1 MKKTDSIKSKLKKL
15 KDDFGK
21 EKVESIGVLDLRE
34 WESRIIKLQYEN
46 SRLIDE
52 ARYDVDV
59 DNDELRALF
68 KESDA
73 LWEEMSQ
80 ALETITTVLEDKENQ
95 IADLDA
101 EIAKQKAIIN
111 MYLRK
116 REIYVDMTVE
126 DNQMVRNEE
135 LGPEL
140 AKLCNAE
147 LEAELKKIDKIE
159 ELIQRHKEV
168 CYGYNAII
176 SALRNGGEVK
186 KAKSTKVKEEPETV
200 EAVTEAPVVEKKDD
214 IDAAFT
220 NGVSGE
226 LLDRLFTNGVSG
238 SLLDKAFA
246 NGGEKY
252 VGLTGT
258 EAQAEEKHEP
268 GEDEDIAQIN
278 IPHFEDEVAAK
289 EEVMPLVMD
298 ATVGETIT
306 EALEEEPDAV
316 AVVKTEPAEEVPE
329 VLEETANDT
338 LVDEAQAEAT
348 VESQPAAV
356 EAEATVVAEAQPQET
371 LAQAETTET
380 VILDNPVKA
389 AVEKTVVLDNPV
401 AEAAPVEVSAPAV
414 EQQPAAVVLDTPTP
428 AAEIASAQTSGTAG
442 VNEEA
447 TEMVDWATFFD
458 NFEKDKEQEL
468 VKAA

>member
-15 KDDFGK
+15 QEDFGK
-21 EKVESIGVLDLRE
+21 EKVETIGVLDLRE
-34 WESRIIKLQYEN
+34 WENRIIKLQGEN

-73 LWEEMSQ
+73 LWEEMSH

-135 LGPEL
+135 IGPEL

-186 KAKSTKVKEEPETV
+186 KAKSTKVKEEPEV
-200 EAVTEAPVVEKKDD
+200 EEAQTEAPVVEKKEDV
-214 IDAAFT
+214 DAAFV

-226 LLDRLFTNGVSG
+226 
-238 SLLDKAFA
+238 LLDKAFA
-246 NGGEKY
+246 NGGDKY

-258 EAQAEEKHEP
+258 EEPAEEKHEL

-278 IPHFEDEVAAK
+278 IPHFEDQVEAK

-298 ATVGETIT
+298 ATVGEEHT
-306 EALEEEPDAV
+306 EALEEAV
-316 AVVKTEPAEEVPE
+316 AVVQTEPAEEVEE
-329 VLEETANDT
+329 VFEETDSDT
-338 LVDEAQAEAT
+338 LVDEASAAEAT
-348 VESQPAAV
+348 VESQPEAV
-356 EAEATVVAEAQPQET
+356 EAEETIVAEPQPKAVEAASAVAAEQQP
-371 LAQAETTET
+371 AAETPASIQNTE
-380 VILDNPVKA
+380 
-389 AVEKTVVLDNPV
+389 TVVLDNPGAV
-401 AEAAPVEVSAPAV
+401 ASTVEASVPAAEVAPAT
-414 EQQPAAVVLDTPTP
+414 VVLDTPTP
-428 AAEIASAQTSGTAG
+428 AAEATPVVAEVQPAA
-442 VNEEA
+442 NEAA
-447 TEMVDWATFFD
+447 TEMIDWTTFFE
-458 NFEKDKEQEL
+458 NFENEKEQEQGPEL
-468 VKAA
+468 LRAA

>member
-21 EKVESIGVLDLRE
+21 EKVETIGVLDLRE
-34 WESRIIKLQYEN
+34 WESKIIKLQYEN

-59 DNDELRALF
+59 DNDELRTLF

-126 DNQMVRNEE
+126 DSQMVRNEE

-176 SALRNGGEVK
+176 SALRNGGEIK
-186 KAKSTKVKEEPETV
+186 KTKAAKTKEEPEAV

-214 IDAAFT
+214 IDAAFA

-226 LLDRLFTNGVSG
+226 LLDG
-238 SLLDKAFA
+238 AFA
-246 NGGEKY
+246 NGGDKY

-258 EAQAEEKHEP
+258 EESSEEKHEL

-278 IPHFEDEVAAK
+278 IPHFEDQVEAK

-298 ATVGETIT
+298 ATVGEEHT
-306 EALEEEPDAV
+306 EALEEELGSAE
-316 AVVKTEPAEEVPE
+316 VVQTEPAEEVEE
-329 VLEETANDT
+329 VFEETANDT
-338 LVDEAQAEAT
+338 LVDETQPV
-348 VESQPAAV
+348 VETSAV
-356 EAEATVVAEAQPQET
+356 MEEQQPQEA
-371 LAQAETTET
+371 LAPATTAE
-380 VILDNPVKA
+380 
-389 AVEKTVVLDNPV
+389 TVVLDNPV
-401 AEAAPVEVSAPAV
+401 AAAPVEVSTPTI
-414 EQQPAAVVLDTPTP
+414 EPQPAAVVLDTPTSVAPETPAP
-428 AAEIASAQTSGTAG
+428 AATT
-442 VNEEA
+442 EEA
-447 TEMVDWATFFD
+447 TEMIDWSTFFD
-458 NFEKDKEQEL
+458 NFEKEKEQEL
-468 VKAA
+468 VRVA